1 MDEPEQRA
9 WGWAF
14 RRAIGLLLV
23 PFGIVLVVTL
33 THQTAHAQDLGDGR
47 AVSALA
53 SHCEKTTSELYAQ
66 GEAAWSAGDSV
77 RAEALLRCAAKRQPD
92 NTDILLYLGLAQA
105 AQQKWAAAEATLT
118 RGLSLAPD
126 YTGIRLALARVHYWQ
141 EAYDRA
147 ASVLAPSL
155 DEPEPRPKALALAGR
170 IALANGQPERAL
182 ELLEQAMQRRPED
195 AELRVAL
202 GDAALAA
209 GNRQAARRSYREASR
224 LASDDETAQ
233 QRLADMHR
241 RPWGIGGFLAY
252 SDLSDDRDD
261 WIRSGLVVNRMLSEA
276 TTLSLTFAVEDR
288 GFARDET
295 LDLRLD
301 HQQNDA
307 FGGFI
312 EATVS
317 PDADFRANGELEGG
331 LRRRLRSG
339 GDGVLGESWLVADAR
354 HLAFDGKNVAIVEPG
369 LRQYLFDGQLVLESR
384 YIGVWDEEGGFLD
397 GVNGRADVIVSD
409 RLRLFAGAA
418 VSPETERD
426 APSSDFRTV
435 DMISA
440 FGGIEW
446 DVRSYLTLDV
456 SYAYHD
462 REDSYERRT
471 FAVGLS
477 GQF

>member
-1 MDEPEQRA
+1 MKEFLETIANGDPLSREQAEGAMRQMMSGDASDEHIA
-9 WGWAF
+9 
-14 RRAIGLLLV
+14 
-23 PFGIVLVVTL
+23 
-33 THQTAHAQDLGDGR
+33 
-47 AVSALA
+47 
-53 SHCEKTTSELYAQ
+53 
-66 GEAAWSAGDSV
+66 
-77 RAEALLRCAAKRQPD
+77 ALLM
-92 NTDILLYLGLAQA
+92 GL
-105 AQQKWAAAEATLT
+105 
-118 RGLSLAPD
+118 R
-126 YTGIRLALARVHYWQ
+126 
-141 EAYDRA
+141 
-147 ASVLAPSL
+147 
-155 DEPEPRPKALALAGR
+155 
-170 IALANGQPERAL
+170 
-182 ELLEQAMQRRPED
+182 
-195 AELRVAL
+195 
-202 GDAALAA
+202 
-209 GNRQAARRSYREASR
+209 
-224 LASDDETAQ
+224 
-233 QRLADMHR
+233 
-241 RPWGIGGFLAY
+241 
-252 SDLSDDRDD
+252 
-261 WIRSGLVVNRMLSEA
+261 
-276 TTLSLTFAVEDR
+276 
-288 GFARDET
+288 ARDET

-418 VSPETERD
+418 VTPETERD

-435 DMISA
+435 DTISA